1 MKRAVSPALG
11 GLVPASRSRT
21 ERWFDCLQQVAQR
34 DGAIEISIP
43 ASAEA
48 SQTSDRAF
56 NPHGADLIWRV
67 RILSL
72 SDTEIIVEQPS
83 AAGQF
88 IPLNPG
94 VCVIGAMSI
103 GQNRWMFRTHVLPP
117 ATAPRPGILGARQVR
132 LAMPETVERCQRRNF
147 YRISTAELSLPT
159 VECWPL
165 INPTTV
171 VSAEVANRALIMDL
185 INGSQAARTAIANP
199 EDESLTLP
207 EVGPR
212 FNAHLMNLGGGGAG
226 LLVDKN
232 ESSAADRARL
242 YWVRINLMPM
252 IPAPIAMTARLV
264 HTHIDSAQNL
274 YAGLAFEWSFH
285 LAHRDFVVDQIT
297 RYVAQL
303 QKQQARAA

>member
-1 MKRAVSPALG
+1 M
-11 GLVPASRSRT
+11 
-21 ERWFDCLQQVAQR
+21 DCLQQVAQR

-43 ASAEA
+43 ASAEPLNA
-48 SQTSDRAF
+48 PGRSF

-72 SDTEIIVEQPS
+72 TPTEIVVEQPS
-83 AAGQF
+83 TAGQF
-88 IPLNPG
+88 IDLNPG
-94 VCVIGAMSI
+94 VTVVAAMSI
-103 GQNRWMFRTHVLPP
+103 GQNRWMFRTSVLPRSNG
-117 ATAPRPGILGARQVR
+117 TRSGRQAR

-185 INGSQAARTAIANP
+185 LNGSPAAEAVAANP
-199 EDESLTLP
+199 DDESLTLP

-226 LLVDKN
+226 LMVDKK

-242 YWVRINLMPM
+242 YWIRINLMPT

-264 HTHIDSAQNL
+264 HTHMDSSQNL
-274 YAGLAFEWSFH
+274 YAGMAFEWAFH
-285 LAHRDFVVDQIT
+285 VAHRDFVVDQIA
-297 RYVAQL
+297 RYVAEL
-303 QKQQARAA
+303 QRNQAGTRAA

>member
-1 MKRAVSPALG
+1 M
-11 GLVPASRSRT
+11 
-21 ERWFDCLQQVAQR
+21 DCLQQVAQR

-43 ASAEA
+43 ASTEPLNTPGR
-48 SQTSDRAF
+48 SF

-72 SDTEIIVEQPS
+72 TPTEIIVEQPS
-83 AAGQF
+83 AAGQS
-88 IPLNPG
+88 IELNPG
-94 VCVIGAMSI
+94 VTVIGAMSI
-103 GQNRWMFRTHVLPP
+103 GQNRWMFRTSVLPQAKP
-117 ATAPRPGILGARQVR
+117 VNGARPGRQVR

-171 VSAEVANRALIMDL
+171 VSAEVANRAMIMDL
-185 INGSQAARTAIANP
+185 FNGSPAALAAATNP

-212 FNAHLMNLGGGGAG
+212 FHAHLMNLGGGGAG
-226 LLVDKN
+226 LMVDKS

-242 YWVRINLMPM
+242 YWIRINLMPT

-264 HTHIDSAQNL
+264 HTHMDSSQNL
-274 YAGLAFEWSFH
+274 YAGMAFEWAFH
-285 LAHRDFVVDQIT
+285 LAHREFVVEQIA
-297 RYVAQL
+297 RYVAEL
-303 QKQQARAA
+303 QRNQVTTRAA